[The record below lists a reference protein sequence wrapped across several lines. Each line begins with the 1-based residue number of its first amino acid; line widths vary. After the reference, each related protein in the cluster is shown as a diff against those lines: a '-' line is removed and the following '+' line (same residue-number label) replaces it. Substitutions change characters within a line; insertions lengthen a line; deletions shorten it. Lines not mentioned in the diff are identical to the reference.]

1 MDDERAEEIMRTVL
15 RIYGLDMDG
24 MPRLKALRRSS
35 GIVGVELLHRSQ
47 GTAPRLPFPEWEL
60 FDFLD
65 WAKKEEELE
74 RWGTFTTAYD
84 LYARRDGYALQER

>member
-1 MDDERAEEIMRTVL
+1 MERERAEEIMRKVL
-15 RIYGLDMDG
+15 RIYGLDKDG
-24 MPRLKALRRSS
+24 MPWVKALRRSS

-47 GTAPRLPFPEWEL
+47 GAAPRLPFPDWEL

-84 LYARRDGYALQER
+84 LARRDGYAVQQR